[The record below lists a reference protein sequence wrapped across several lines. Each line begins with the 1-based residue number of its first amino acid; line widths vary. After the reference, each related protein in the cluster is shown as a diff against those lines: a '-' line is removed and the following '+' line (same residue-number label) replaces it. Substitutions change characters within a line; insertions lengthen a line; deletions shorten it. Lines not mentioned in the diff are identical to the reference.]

1 MPHIIVIGAVIVGG
15 WLAWKALRREMARV
29 DRELET
35 VRKRPTET
43 LVEDPKTG
51 KYRLKNGG

>member
-1 MPHIIVIGAVIVGG
+1 MPQLIIIGVVLVGG
-15 WLAWKALRREMARV
+15 WFAWKALKREMARV
-29 DRELET
+29 DNELES

-51 KYRLKNGG
+51 KYRLKDKG